1 MITTL
6 SVLAFALALDLLVG
20 EPPTAAHP
28 VAWFGRLVGALDR
41 EWTSLERGQLAVGV
55 AIAAVLPLCAAA
67 VAWLLVA
74 AAADVAATL
83 GALAAGVV
91 LFLTASLRALL
102 DRSREVLA
110 ATEGEI
116 ERARELVGGLVGRD
130 PSALSP
136 AGIRSAVV
144 ESASENLADGYAAT
158 LLPFAFL
165 APVSLPAAAAAAT
178 WVKAVNTLDSMVGYP
193 GKSIGT
199 ASARLDDAVM
209 WLPAR
214 ATAGA
219 IALASFRPTALAR
232 ARPEAGVPASPNS
245 GWPMATAAVALGVRL
260 EKPGAYVLAGGEGL
274 PTPADGERAIR
285 LVGLAAAI
293 LVGFALALAALSPAV
308 VSTATSVITV
318 LVDLLVAFIESL
330 LAVVRAG
337 VERLVRAAAGV
348 ADRIATAVS
357 PGVEP

>member
-28 VAWFGRLVGALDR
+28 VAWFGRLAGALDR
-41 EWTSLERGQLAVGV
+41 EWTGTERGERAVGV
-55 AIAAVLPLCAAA
+55 AIAVVLPLGAAA

-74 AAADVAATL
+74 ATAALVAPFE
-83 GALAAGVV
+83 ALIAAIV
-91 LFLTASLRALL
+91 LFLTLSLRALL

-110 ATEGEI
+110 ATEGELD
-116 ERARELVGGLVGRD
+116 RARELVRGLVGRD
-130 PSALSP
+130 PSALSA

-193 GKSIGT
+193 GKPIGT

-219 IALASFRPTALAR
+219 IALASFRPTTLAR

-293 LVGFALALAALSPAV
+293 LVGFAVALAAVSPAV
-308 VSTATSVITV
+308 VAFATNAVAP
-318 LVDLLVAFIESL
+318 LVDSLLVAVEAL
-330 LAVVRAG
+330 WTTVRAG
-337 VERLVRAAAGV
+337 IEWFVAV
-348 ADRIATAVS
+348 ADRVATTDPS
-357 PGVEP
+357 GVEP